1 MTTKDQATDA
11 LVSVALR
18 KALLGARVE
27 VRLALPDS
35 GAELRPEVEVA
46 FPKGTS
52 SRQRNAA
59 LLLLAAQ
66 VELRTPEQQHWLVE
80 SEVLDNGLTGRV
92 HLLLLGE
99 GGPRPTRDEAERGL
113 QVLHRA
119 LR

>member
-1 MTTKDQATDA
+1 MAAKEQATDA

-18 KALLGARVE
+18 KALSGARVE
-27 VRLALPDS
+27 VKLALPDS
-35 GAELRPEVEVA
+35 GAELQPEVEVT
-46 FPKGTS
+46 FPQGTS

-59 LLLLAAQ
+59 LLLAAQ
-66 VELRTPEQQHWLVE
+66 VELRTPAQEHWLVE
-80 SEVLDNGLTGRV
+80 SEVLDDGLTGRV

-113 QVLHRA
+113 QILHRA

>member
-1 MTTKDQATDA
+1 MTTKEQATDA

-18 KALLGARVE
+18 KALSGARVE
-27 VRLALPDS
+27 VKLALPDS
-35 GAELRPEVEVA
+35 GAELQPEVEVT
-46 FPKGTS
+46 FPQRTS

-66 VELRTPEQQHWLVE
+66 VELHTPAQEHWLVE
-80 SEVLDNGLTGRV
+80 SEVLDDGLTGRV
-92 HLLLLGE
+92 HLLLLGD

-113 QVLHRA
+113 QILHKA